1 MSIQQVAIVGGTHG
15 NEITGVHLV
24 QYWQSRPEEVMRGSF
39 ATELLFA
46 NPQANRVMKRYLDQ
60 DLNRQFALEDLN
72 DHALTNYEQSRA
84 KAINHLLGPK
94 EDPRVD
100 FVIDLHTTTANMGLT
115 LVISEDSPLLIG
127 MAFYIKQQMPEAVL
141 FYEPKNRLDDY
152 FLASLGRQN
161 GLLIEVGASP
171 QGLLRADVYDLTRRA
186 TLHALDYI
194 DCVNRD
200 DIPELPEQF
209 EAYQFV
215 DIIKLPESS
224 DGRRWGM
231 VHPNVQDQD
240 YQPINPGDPLF
251 VTFDGKD
258 VLFEGARTHYLAF
271 VNEAAY
277 YDRNIGVSLMDKITL
292 TRPREALN

>member
-1 MSIQQVAIVGGTHG
+1 MTIQHVALVGGTHG
-15 NEITGVHLV
+15 NEITGLHLV
-24 QYWQSRPEEVMRGSF
+24 QHWQEKPDEVLRSSF
-39 ATELLFA
+39 ATELHIA
-46 NPQANRVMKRYLDQ
+46 NPQANRIMKRYVDQ

-72 DHALTNYEQSRA
+72 NTALTNYEQSRA
-84 KAINHLLGPK
+84 KAINQLLGPK

-115 LVISEDSPLLIG
+115 LVISEGSPLLIG

-161 GLLIEVGASP
+161 GLLIEVGPTP

-186 TLHALDYI
+186 TLHALDFLEMYNL
-194 DCVNRD
+194 DQV
-200 DIPELPEQF
+200 PELPETY
-209 EAYQFV
+209 EAYEFV
-215 DIIKLPESS
+215 DILKLPESS

-231 VHPNVQDQD
+231 VHPNVQDKD
-240 YQPINPGDPLF
+240 YHAINPGDPLF
-251 VTFDGKD
+251 LTFDGE
-258 VLFEGARTHYLAF
+258 VIPYTGTNTHYLAF

-277 YDRNIGVSLMDKITL
+277 YDRNIGVSLMNKITL
-292 TRPREALN
+292 KRP